1 MMGIGND
8 IRTIAPYH
16 ARTALPLWDVRE
28 WISHAQAGQTFVL
41 RDGPVSALPLVYRL
55 WLEVWEDEGLITY
68 EAVRASPA
76 GLSSHHNAWRV
87 HVTRTEAEL

>member
-8 IRTIAPYH
+8 IRSIAPYH
-16 ARTALPLWDVRE
+16 ARTALPVPDIKG
-28 WISHAQAGQTFVL
+28 WIKGAKAGQNFVL
-41 RDGPVSALPLVYRL
+41 KDGPLAALSTAHKF
-55 WLEVWEDEGLITY
+55 WLDCWRDEGFITY
-68 EAVRASPA
+68 EAVRASSA